1 MCYSQSHLCKL
12 SSNRDGLPNM
22 DDDDDEF
29 LYGTSS
35 TPKTA
40 PALVSQPRP
49 VENSLLDSKGIVS
62 QLEAVVAASAAAVAA
77 AVKQNAEMAQPT
89 LESIPL
95 SEADIQEGDA
105 EAEGDGDGDDSE
117 EEEDI
122 EIIMEPTA
130 RSLDFRQQRPQRTP
144 STNMPPKIPQPSLTT
159 EYTPIQRMESS
170 SSIPAPSLLPQIQP
184 PPVQSA
190 QSIAP
195 QPSAAQA
202 PTSINNMNVSL
213 DNGVDPSVLPAVKA
227 PPSHPEIDPTAPG
240 MLDGRAIFEVDIAA
254 MADKPWRRAGSDISD
269 WFNYGFDELS
279 WEAYCYRRRELGEM
293 ADALKVNVLNFA
305 AMPEEQLTA
314 LPADIRQMVMTGA
327 TAAMMNNTPN
337 PGMMAPGVMLDMGM
351 MNSMNMGM
359 NGDMGMNQQMMPVDQ
374 RGMMMQDGVQQ
385 QGPMGGTGTPEQG
398 GGGGMSVG
406 MMQDG
411 FAPGGP
417 MHMGMPGDYSMQ
429 DQSQMFTGTGM
440 DPQGPQNMQNVPPVP
455 TPRGPTPSYRARGS
469 LGQGMRSRGFSGRGR
484 GRGGMYVN
492 EGTPAVARPASPLP
506 PNVPT
511 GPRNQNK
518 YKDRDG
524 NAPAVD
530 GLDYGGDRV
539 GTRTPSGEPEERS
552 TSRKRRGSP
561 GMDDSRGAK
570 RR

>member
-1 MCYSQSHLCKL
+1 
-12 SSNRDGLPNM
+12 M

-40 PALVSQPRP
+40 PGEDLVGPFLAGRGNSYQASVSQPRP

-89 LESIPL
+89 HESIPL
-95 SEADIQEGDA
+95 SEADTQEGDA
-105 EAEGDGDGDDSE
+105 EAEGDGDGDGDDSE

-144 STNMPPKIPQPSLTT
+144 STNMPPRIPQPSLTT

-170 SSIPAPSLLPQIQP
+170 SSISAPSLLPQIQP

-190 QSIAP
+190 QSIAS

-374 RGMMMQDGVQQ
+374 RGMMMQDGVPQ

-398 GGGGMSVG
+398 GGGGMPVG

-417 MHMGMPGDYSMQ
+417 MHMGMPGEYSMQ
-429 DQSQMFTGTGM
+429 VRVTVAHQPSNR
-440 DPQGPQNMQNVPPVP
+440 PQNMQNVPPVP

-492 EGTPAVARPASPLP
+492 EGTPVVARPASPLP

-539 GTRTPSGEPEERS
+539 GTRTPSGEPEERGS
-552 TSRKRRGSP
+552 SRKRRGSP

>member
-1 MCYSQSHLCKL
+1 MFVKS
-12 SSNRDGLPNM
+12 DE
-22 DDDDDEF
+22 DDDEF

-35 TPKTA
+35 TPKIA
-40 PALVSQPRP
+40 PGEDLVGPFFAGRGHSYFSQPQP
-49 VENSLLDSKGIVS
+49 VENSLLDSRGIVS
-62 QLEAVVAASAAAVAA
+62 QLEAVVAASAAAA
-77 AVKQNAEMAQPT
+77 KHNAEMAQATSDIVPY
-89 LESIPL
+89 
-95 SEADIQEGDA
+95 SEPNTREDAQEGDVYA
-105 EAEGDGDGDDSE
+105 EGDDSE
-117 EEEDI
+117 EDEDI

-130 RSLDFRQQRPQRTP
+130 RSLDFRQQRPQQPRTA
-144 STNMPPKIPQPSLTT
+144 STSIPPRIPQPSLTT

-170 SSIPAPSLLPQIQP
+170 SSIAASSSVPQMQPLPM
-184 PPVQSA
+184 QSA
-190 QSIAP
+190 QSPAT
-195 QPSAAQA
+195 QPSALQA
-202 PTSINNMNVSL
+202 EISSNNLNVSL
-213 DNGVDPSVLPAVKA
+213 DNGVDPTTLPPVKA
-227 PPSHPEIDPTAPG
+227 PPSHPEIDPAAPG

-314 LPADIRQMVMTGA
+314 LPPDIRQMVMTGA

-337 PGMMAPGVMLDMGM
+337 PGMMAPGVMMDMGM
-351 MNSMNMGM
+351 INSMNMGM

-374 RGMMMQDGVQQ
+374 RGMMIQDGVPS
-385 QGPMGGTGTPEQG
+385 GPMGGTGAPEQV
-398 GGGGMSVG
+398 GGGGMPVG

-417 MHMGMPGDYSMQ
+417 MGMGMSGDYSMQ
-429 DQSQMFTGTGM
+429 EQSQMFSGPGLDT
-440 DPQGPQNMQNVPPVP
+440 QGPQNMQNVPPVP
-455 TPRGPTPSYRARGS
+455 TPRGPTPSYRARGNMA
-469 LGQGMRSRGFSGRGR
+469 QGLRSRGFPGRGR

-492 EGTPAVARPASPLP
+492 EGTPVVARPASPLP

-530 GLDYGGDRV
+530 GLDYGGDRI
-539 GTRTPSGEPEERS
+539 GTRTPSGEPEERAS
-552 TSRKRRGSP
+552 SRKRRSSP
-561 GMDDSRGAK
+561 SMDDSRGPK